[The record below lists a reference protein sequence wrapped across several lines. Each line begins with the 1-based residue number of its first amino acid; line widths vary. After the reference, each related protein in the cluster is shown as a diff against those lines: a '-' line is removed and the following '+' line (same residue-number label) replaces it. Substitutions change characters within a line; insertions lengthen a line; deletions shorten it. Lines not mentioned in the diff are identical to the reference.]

1 MHELVQKIRAAA
13 DDLRRLEEGWMPSQ
27 ADLRDAVILED
38 WMIAGDPVTGQTVF
52 LGRSIGHPI
61 LGDRL
66 ITTSPLVWI
75 SEDRTIARTLSRWY
89 RLGRAANVSLD
100 HLAQQDEA
108 DRPGPRFG

>member
-1 MHELVQKIRAAA
+1 MHELVQKIKAAAA
-13 DDLRRLEEGWMPSQ
+13 DLQRLEDGWMPSQ

-38 WMIAGDPVTGQTVF
+38 WRIAGDPITGQIVF
-52 LGRSIGHPI
+52 WGRSIGHPI

-108 DRPGPRFG
+108 DGPRPRAS